1 MILKTYAKY
10 SNFLQICKK
19 FVFFYKKLN
28 NFKHIAVVLNVLLFL
43 CYNLKYNT
51 IKKLDFFFFINY
63 FKLFFRNYL
72 KNNIINNFFFK
83 HKSSNVFYFNSVLYL
98 SKNLKPFFYYL
109 FYIYINLFYVLRIL
123 LFLKAK
129 INIFF
134 AVTENKTS
142 FSLYKKIYSNLL
154 VFSTFNILLKK
165 LFYLLKLRVLTYKKR
180 LLNVLNCYIKFTRH
194 NIFITVTSA
203 LNVPLLI
210 YSSGK
215 SGYGGKTKFKVSAQ
229 AAAKSAS
236 LIVKLLNKKKLIKNL
251 VVFIVSNRLFDKR
264 IKAILSIFSQKGLK
278 ISYIV
283 PQLQRYV
290 GGVRQ
295 KKIRRV

>member
-1 MILKTYAKY
+1 MILKPYSKY

-28 NFKHIAVVLNVLLFL
+28 NFQHIGVILNVLLFL
-43 CYNLKYNT
+43 CYNLKYNIVKT
-51 IKKLDFFFFINY
+51 KDFFFLINY
-63 FKLFFRNYL
+63 FKFFFRSYL
-72 KNNIINNFFFK
+72 QNKITTKFFLKYKLSIISGLNVVLYASKKFFK
-83 HKSSNVFYFNSVLYL
+83 
-98 SKNLKPFFYYL
+98 FFYYW
-109 FYIYINLFYVLRIL
+109 FYIYLNFFYVLRIL
-123 LFLKAK
+123 FLLKAK
-129 INIFF
+129 INRFF
-134 AVTENKTS
+134 AVKENKVT
-142 FSLYKKIYSNLL
+142 FSLYKKLYSKLL

-165 LFYLLKLRVLTYKKR
+165 LFYLLNLRVLTYKKR

-194 NIFITVTSA
+194 NIFITITSA

-236 LIVKLLNKKKLIKNL
+236 LIAKLLMKKKLIKNL

-264 IKAILSIFSQKGLK
+264 IKSILSIFSQKRLK